1 MKDKGKLSKILSCVL
16 FVAVYIILGVAI
28 IVESKWAY
36 ALVLLSAILTLCL
49 LWKERF
55 NILKLWAI
63 IMLSYSVLVLIG
75 WDSLDIVE
83 KTNNNPLVVMYL
95 LLAELLTTQSK
106 RIIMFILVLGS
117 VFVKPIFKAYRI
129 ALSNVI
135 YGPLPDVR
143 GIVRENRKVY
153 LSYAYK
159 TGQVQ
164 VIFRNGSKK
173 KILDAYEAERE
184 DFMNPEDHYSLE
196 WEEEKELIV
205 RKYNVYNHEVI
216 MERQYK
222 VPKY

>member
-1 MKDKGKLSKILSCVL
+1 MKDKNKLSEILSCVIAIVVYCIL
-16 FVAVYIILGVAI
+16 TVAAM
-28 IVESKWAY
+28 VESKWVY
-36 ALVLLSAILTLCL
+36 ALILPIAIVLLCL

-63 IMLSYSVLVLIG
+63 IMLIYSVLVLAG
-75 WDSLDIVE
+75 WSTADIS
-83 KTNNNPLVVMYL
+83 KNNPFGVMFGLMAEISARYYGKIIMIIL
-95 LLAELLTTQSK
+95 LLG
-106 RIIMFILVLGS
+106 I
-117 VFVKPIFKAYRI
+117 VFVKPIVKAYRI

-143 GIVRENRKVY
+143 GIVKRNRKVY
-153 LSYAYK
+153 LSHDYK

-173 KILDAYEAERE
+173 KILDAYETEGVL
-184 DFMNPEDHYSLE
+184 NPEEHYSLE
-196 WEEEKELIV
+196 WEEEKKLIV

-222 VPKY
+222 VPQY